1 MKWFR
6 SLSREFLSS
15 VTVEFLV
22 FPFSYQDGKIYCSII
37 IIVIVVEEIDGS
49 PAEKQ
54 WLLAMMWLIRESL
67 LEMKL

>member
-22 FPFSYQDGKIYCSII
+22 FPFSYQNEKIYCSII
-37 IIVIVVEEIDGS
+37 IIVVVEEIDGS
-49 PAEKQ
+49 PAEKR
-54 WLLAMMWLIRESL
+54 WLLGMMWLIQGSL